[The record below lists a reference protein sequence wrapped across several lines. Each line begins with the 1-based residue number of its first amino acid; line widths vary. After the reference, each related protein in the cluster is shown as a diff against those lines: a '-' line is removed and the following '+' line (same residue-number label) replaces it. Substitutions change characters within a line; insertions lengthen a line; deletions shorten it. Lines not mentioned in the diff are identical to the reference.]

1 MQMQRRA
8 TALLFVVPVVS
19 LPLIC
24 QCGHRSCEPCV
35 RHGRA
40 WTTRSTASSGLSRT
54 AHATSDDDDD
64 DADEELMEVRAA
76 TARIMHLTA
85 TLLVLSR
92 QSDTARDPWLNSSCT
107 AVGNMRNAAII

>member
-1 MQMQRRA
+1 LDDQIDRLEWAITHGTRHSTPALA
-8 TALLFVVPVVS
+8 TGSA
-19 LPLIC
+19 
-24 QCGHRSCEPCV
+24 
-35 RHGRA
+35 
-40 WTTRSTASSGLSRT
+40 
-54 AHATSDDDDD
+54 SDDDDD